1 LNDVN
6 LPILEKMVRRV
17 RLLIVAIVLA
27 HAATV
32 IAIQAGQKPSFSGT
46 WIIQPPNKAAG
57 VEQIVKQN
65 DKTLSVTTAGRTRT
79 YQLNGVESRETRST
93 RVGEVAMASR
103 AAWQGSTIVITTA
116 TSYPNDMKTTEK
128 EIWSINSQGELVIDF
143 VETAPGEAQRTMKI
157 THKKK
162 S

>member
-1 LNDVN
+1 MN
-6 LPILEKMVRRV
+6 LPILETMVRSI
-17 RLLIVAIVLA
+17 RLLIVAMVLA
-27 HAATV
+27 HAATA

-57 VEQIVKQN
+57 VEQIVKQD
-65 DKTLSVTTAGRTRT
+65 DKTLSITSVGRTRT
-79 YQLNGVESRETRST
+79 YQLNGVEHRVATAT
-93 RVGEVAMASR
+93 RVGEIVMVSK
-103 AAWQGSTIVITTA
+103 AAWEGRTITITTA

-128 EIWSINSQGELVIDF
+128 ETWSIDNQGQLVIDF
-143 VETAPGEAQRTMKI
+143 VETAPGEAPRKVKV